1 MKRIFLIIY
10 CLLTTLHSNS
20 QQNIRLSDGYISDSL
35 GNITPVQT
43 IEEVEDGIIVSYSFE
58 NAYINNSGYH
68 NGSFVHM
75 DGFYCNTV
83 EIHGD
88 MIVPLGAE
96 LEIRN
101 E

>member
-1 MKRIFLIIY
+1 MKRICLIIY

-20 QQNIRLSDGYISDSL
+20 QQNIRLTDGYISDSF
-35 GNITPVQT
+35 GNITPIQT
-43 IEEVEDGIIVSYSFE
+43 MEEVEDGIIVSYSFE
-58 NAYINNSGYH
+58 NAYINNLGCP